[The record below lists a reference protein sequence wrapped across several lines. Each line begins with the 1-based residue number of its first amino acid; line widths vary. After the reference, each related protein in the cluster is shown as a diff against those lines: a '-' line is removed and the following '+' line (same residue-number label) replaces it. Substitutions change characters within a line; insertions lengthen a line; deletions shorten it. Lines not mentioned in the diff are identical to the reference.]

1 MSTAQGNPFWQWSLA
16 AYDLPGAKQR
26 LVSLQ
31 DSFGFD
37 VNMTLWCCWRASE
50 GETLSEDVLRKAD
63 GAVAAWTEDVIEALR
78 DARRNAKGGPPAIY
92 QQIKDV
98 EFAAER
104 QAQDL
109 LFNVSASG
117 SSMATDAIAAAA
129 TTNLLLYASLI
140 DAPRREGFTSAL
152 LRDLI
157 DHIFPQTQ
165 KSGAHE

>member
-1 MSTAQGNPFWQWSLA
+1 MNSAQGNSFWQWSLA

-37 VNMTLWCCWRASE
+37 VNIALWCCWRARE
-50 GETLSEDVLRKAD
+50 GETLSEDTLRKAD
-63 GAVAAWTEDVIEALR
+63 AAVASWTEGVIEALR
-78 DARRNAKGGPPAIY
+78 DARRNAKAGPPAIY
-92 QQIKDV
+92 EQIKDV
-98 EFAAER
+98 ELAAER
-104 QAQDL
+104 RAQDL
-109 LFNVSASG
+109 LFTISASG
-117 SSMATDAIAAAA
+117 SSTTPDAVTAAA

-140 DAPRREGFTSAL
+140 DAPRREGFSSAL

-165 KSGAHE
+165 KSGAYE